1 MKNFKFKINENNYS
15 VKIVSHESDTIEL
28 EVNGTSYA
36 VKMKEETKKAKT
48 PTLVRAAS
56 KRPAEPLKVSPSS
69 NANSSSTK
77 VIAPIPGTVL
87 SIEVNVG
94 DEVKV
99 GDRLLVLEAMKME
112 NNITSEKAGT
122 VKTVNVKV
130 GQQVLQSETMIELA

>member
-1 MKNFKFKINENNYS
+1 MKNFKFKINENSYS
-15 VKIVSHESDTIEL
+15 VKIVSHEADTIDI

-36 VKMKEETKKAKT
+36 VKMKEETKKTKT
-48 PTLVRAAS
+48 PTLIRAAS
-56 KRPAEPLKVSPSS
+56 KRPSEPLKVSPSVS
-69 NANSSSTK
+69 SGSSSVK

-87 SIEVNVG
+87 SIDINVG

-122 VKTVNVKV
+122 VKAVHIKI
-130 GQQVLQSETMIELA
+130 GQQVLQSELMIELA

>member
-1 MKNFKFKINENNYS
+1 MKNFKFKINENSYS

-69 NANSSSTK
+69 NANSSGIK

-87 SIEVNVG
+87 SIDVNVG
-94 DEVKV
+94 DQIKI

-122 VKTVNVKV
+122 VKAVHVKV
-130 GQQVLQSETMIELA
+130 GQQVLQSEIMIELA

>member
-1 MKNFKFKINENNYS
+1 MKNFKFKINENSYS

-48 PTLVRAAS
+48 PTLIRAAS

-69 NANSSSTK
+69 NANSSGIK
-77 VIAPIPGTVL
+77 VVAPIPGTVL
-87 SIEVNVG
+87 SIDVNVG
-94 DEVKV
+94 DEIKV

-112 NNITSEKAGT
+112 NNITSEKTGT
-122 VKTVNVKV
+122 VKAVPVKV